1 MLLPSVSL
9 EYGIP
14 VIGSIVP
21 AATLDARE
29 AGATFP
35 EPVVNWASAGAGV
48 GALVA
53 GVAVAVA
60 GFVLIGAGLAGV
72 PAFGLAVLITYI
84 KEKMPRF
91 LRNGTGC

>member
-1 MLLPSVSL
+1 MLLPSVSF

-21 AATLDARE
+21 VATFDASE
-29 AGATFP
+29 TGAGATFP
-35 EPVVNWASAGAGV
+35 DPVVNWASAGAG
-48 GALVA
+48 
-53 GVAVAVA
+53 AVALA

-72 PAFGLAVLITYI
+72 PAIGLAVLITYI